1 MHASR
6 RHALLVAVN
15 LGSFVA
21 TLDISIVNVAL
32 PAMQAALR
40 TDMAGL
46 QWVVDAYALCLSAFI
61 LSAGPLGDRYGRKRS
76 WLAGVL
82 LFVAGSAMC
91 GLAGGL
97 PMLLAG
103 RAVQGVAGALLIP
116 GALSLLTQAFPDP
129 RERAQAIGIWAS
141 SNATALIAGP
151 VLGGVLV
158 AHFSWQSIFLINLPL
173 GALAVALG
181 MWSIRESAHPEHAA
195 FDPLGQALS
204 VVWLGALAYGLIAA
218 GEHGWDSRPAG
229 LALALAAAGLAA
241 FVTVELRARRPVL
254 PLGLFRDRGYAVTNF
269 ASFVLGFSGYSSLFF
284 FSLYLQQVQGL
295 SPLAA
300 GSQLAPQFIASGI
313 ASTVF
318 GKLNPRFGLPRL
330 MIAGYALIGAAML
343 GMTGLDA
350 HTPYALTC
358 ALMVLLG
365 VGSGLALPATSM
377 AVMATVP
384 RERSGMASATMN
396 ALRQSGMTIGIALL
410 GALMSARAVDAL
422 NGALA
427 RQGLPDALALAR
439 AAVLRHELPL
449 AAGDARALLADA
461 LAGGFSLAMAVA
473 GAASLA
479 AAAMLALAARGEKP
493 ALRAA

>member
-61 LSAGPLGDRYGRKRS
+61 LSAGPLGTAMGRKRS

-103 RAVQGVAGALLIP
+103 APCRAWRRAVDTGRTVAADAGLP
-116 GALSLLTQAFPDP
+116 GSART
-129 RERAQAIGIWAS
+129 AQAIGIWAS

-204 VVWLGALAYGLIAA
+204 VVWLGAGL
-218 GEHGWDSRPAG
+218 RPDRRGRAWLG
-229 LALALAAAGLAA
+229 LASGRPRADAGGGRPGG
-241 FVTVELRARRPVL
+241 LRGRGTARGGRCC
-254 PLGLFRDRGYAVTNF
+254 RWA
-269 ASFVLGFSGYSSLFF
+269 
-284 FSLYLQQVQGL
+284 
-295 SPLAA
+295 
-300 GSQLAPQFIASGI
+300 
-313 ASTVF
+313 
-318 GKLNPRFGLPRL
+318 
-330 MIAGYALIGAAML
+330 
-343 GMTGLDA
+343 
-350 HTPYALTC
+350 C
-358 ALMVLLG
+358 
-365 VGSGLALPATSM
+365 
-377 AVMATVP
+377 
-384 RERSGMASATMN
+384 SAT
-396 ALRQSGMTIGIALL
+396 
-410 GALMSARAVDAL
+410 
-422 NGALA
+422 
-427 RQGLPDALALAR
+427 
-439 AAVLRHELPL
+439 AATR
-449 AAGDARALLADA
+449 
-461 LAGGFSLAMAVA
+461 
-473 GAASLA
+473 
-479 AAAMLALAARGEKP
+479 
-493 ALRAA
+493 